1 VSPIEEDPRFELIYS
16 RLEGLKG
23 TREDL
28 LKENTVKLY
37 RNKNPLPREWLVRD
51 FKIMAP
57 DAILSAL
64 KREDFNP
71 DREVFLEEKPEFNP
85 PPPPFSKGG
94 KKGFEVSTGNLRNKV
109 KLIYESNNRL
119 LLVAES
125 TENSMLVLSDTFSPG
140 WRVFIDGK
148 KGKIFRANYTF
159 RAVPISAG
167 KHMVEFVYNPLS
179 FKLGITITS
188 LGVLGC
194 FIIFLARRRKQNLT
208 VKSNG
213 DST

>member
-1 VSPIEEDPRFELIYS
+1 MKQPNS
-16 RLEGLKG
+16 
-23 TREDL
+23 
-28 LKENTVKLY
+28 
-37 RNKNPLPREWLVRD
+37 
-51 FKIMAP
+51 
-57 DAILSAL
+57 
-64 KREDFNP
+64 
-71 DREVFLEEKPEFNP
+71 NP
-85 PPPPFSKGG
+85 PSPPFSKGVLG
-94 KKGFEVSTGNLRNKV
+94 GFEVSTANLRNKV
-109 KLIYESNNRL
+109 ELKYESNNRL

-125 TENSMLVLSDTFSPG
+125 TENSMLVLSDTFFPG
-140 WRVFIDGK
+140 WKVFIDGK
-148 KGKIFRANYTF
+148 EGKIFRANYSF